1 MSNQKISVDNLA
13 KAIQAQLKEFEGFTD
28 EAVNQGL
35 SETAKNAVR
44 KLKVAHPAGAKDW
57 KEYNSGWTLKMT
69 KRDHSATVH
78 NADHYQLTH
87 LLEHGHAI
95 KKGGR
100 EVGHAQA
107 FEHITPVYEE
117 AQTELLENIRKN
129 LNG

>member
-1 MSNQKISVDNLA
+1 MSNNKVTVDNLA
-13 KAIQAQLKEFEGFTD
+13 KAIQSALKEFEGFTD
-28 EAVNQGL
+28 DAVNKGL
-35 SETAKNAVR
+35 SETAKNAAR
-44 KLKVAHPAGAKDW
+44 KLRNAHPADAGDW
-57 KEYNSGWTLKMT
+57 SEYNSGWTVKAT
-69 KRDHSATVH
+69 KRDKRATVH

-117 AQTELLENIRKN
+117 AQTELVENIRKN
-129 LNG
+129 ING

>member
-1 MSNQKISVDNLA
+1 MSNQKVSVDNLA

-28 EAVNQGL
+28 EAVNKGL
-35 SETAKNAVR
+35 SETAKNAAR
-44 KLKVAHPAGAKDW
+44 KLRNAHPAEAGDW
-57 KEYNSGWTLKMT
+57 KEYNSGWTVMKT
-69 KRDHSATVH
+69 KRDKKATVH

-100 EVGHAQA
+100 TVGDARA
-107 FEHITPVYEE
+107 FEHIAPVYEE